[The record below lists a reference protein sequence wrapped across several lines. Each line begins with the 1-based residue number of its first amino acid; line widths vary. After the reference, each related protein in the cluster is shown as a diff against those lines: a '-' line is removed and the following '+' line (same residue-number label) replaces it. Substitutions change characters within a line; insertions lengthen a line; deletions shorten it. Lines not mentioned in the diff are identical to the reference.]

1 MESLHDLEV
10 LVESKK
16 TGLVVIETER
26 EGCFIE
32 GFQRIAARSTVAYF
46 HWTVTKGLLRLGSGY
61 KHQSHNR
68 DINQLFAQIQS
79 TDFPSVYVLVDFHHF
94 LQDPVAKGGGWFSV
108 DWFFYKQLEFRAD
121 LLMRY
126 NEPLTIMSQLHFYL

>member
-32 GFQRIAARSTVAYF
+32 GFKRIADRSNVAYF
-46 HWTVTKGLLRLGSGY
+46 HWTVTKGLLRLKDGF

-68 DINQLFAQIQS
+68 DMSNEASLARCVLHCKQILS
-79 TDFPSVYVLVDFHHF
+79 FHHVGSD
-94 LQDPVAKGGGWFSV
+94 LKKTLACQVRVV
-108 DWFFYKQLEFRAD
+108 DSP
-121 LLMRY
+121 LM
-126 NEPLTIMSQLHFYL
+126 